1 MNEFIGWCKARGYKF
16 DGLEITCPPG
26 NCGNGIYSTT
36 TFRAGRPIITLPEYD
51 MINSALVVD
60 LPFYRKKMAKFT
72 EKLKPME
79 ILTMFFCFE
88 DFETSAWSPYLK
100 VLPKEFDTP
109 AFKGIDYDV
118 NTLPLSIRKFWV
130 DQKKEISEISEKVG
144 DHYEVRKKIVF
155 QLRRL
160 FPELTHDKILWA
172 WHVVNTRC
180 IFVENEEH
188 DNVDNSDGDTIAVI
202 PYVDMLNHDPQKYQG
217 VAIHEKRNGR
227 YVVQAKRQI
236 MEGEQ
241 VFVCYGAH
249 DNARLLVEYG
259 FTLPNNLGAKVLIP
273 QEVLLTLAK
282 IAGIAVT
289 REHEMVLEEVG
300 LPSHLY
306 ATDEGPS
313 WSLRTNVRV
322 MLLEHWQ
329 MANGRWK
336 KIIYSHDPIDEE
348 VDQKIDEKLEIML
361 KELRNGV
368 VEKTKKMPK
377 DVQWMWEEQVK
388 VCDVA
393 IESFGTNDSSQKPRS
408 PVEKGEDKEKGSE
421 E

>member
-1 MNEFIGWCKARGYKF
+1 MNEFINWCKARGYKF
-16 DGLEITCPPG
+16 DGLEIICPPG
-26 NCGNGIYSTT
+26 NCGNGIYATT
-36 TFRAGRPIITLPEYD
+36 GFRTGRPIITLPEHD
-51 MINSALVVD
+51 MINSALIVD
-60 LPFYRKKMAKFT
+60 LPFYRKKLAKVNQ
-72 EKLKPME
+72 KLKPIE
-79 ILTMFFCFE
+79 ILTMFFSFE
-88 DFETSAWSPYLK
+88 DLEQSAWSPYLK
-100 VLPKEFDTP
+100 VLPKTFDTP

-118 NTLPLSIRKFWV
+118 NTLPLSIRKYWV
-130 DQKKEISEISEKVG
+130 DQKKEIEEVSEK
-144 DHYEVRKKIVF
+144 
-155 QLRRL
+155 LRRL
-160 FPELTHDKILWA
+160 FPELAHDKILWA
-172 WHVVNTRC
+172 WHIVNTRC

-188 DNVDNSDGDTIAVI
+188 DNVDNTDGDTIAVI
-202 PYVDMLNHDPQKYQG
+202 PYVDMLNHDPEKYQG
-217 VAIHEKRNGR
+217 VALHEKRNRR

-236 MEGEQ
+236 QEGEQ
-241 VFVCYGAH
+241 IFVCYGAH

-259 FTLPNNLGAKVLIP
+259 FTLPKNLGAKVIVP

-282 IAGIAVT
+282 IAGLQVT

-348 VDQKIDEKLEIML
+348 VDQRIDEKLDIML

-368 VEKTKKMPK
+368 VEKMKKMPIEVK
-377 DVQWMWEEQVK
+377 WMWEEQVN
-388 VCDVA
+388 VCNVA
-393 IESFGTNDSSQKPRS
+393 VESLEQLI
-408 PVEKGEDKEKGSE
+408 KEKE
-421 E
+421 EERKKEEKQKSTSQEEKVEENDQ